1 MHKSHNE
8 IDETVI
14 FFHLLFFHFLSPFGR
29 NIFLMLFYLR
39 ILQSPACPI
48 SLFLNPEMVLSQLI
62 LLIVGQEGVFTPR
75 VSLSSGYLIPSDFLL
90 GFFLHDAGGD

>member
-1 MHKSHNE
+1 MTHR
-8 IDETVI
+8 
-14 FFHLLFFHFLSPFGR
+14 GR
-29 NIFLMLFYLR
+29 GRPSRSTEKHRRSLR
-39 ILQSPACPI
+39 AAPASGLEKLRKCCLY